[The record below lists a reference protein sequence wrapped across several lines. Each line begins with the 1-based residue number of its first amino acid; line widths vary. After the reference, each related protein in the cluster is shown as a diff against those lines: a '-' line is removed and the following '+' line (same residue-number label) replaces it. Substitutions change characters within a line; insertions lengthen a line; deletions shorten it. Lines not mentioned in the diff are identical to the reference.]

1 MLRLR
6 TSLFALCISLCCFHV
21 TAAPGAG
28 QTPAANA
35 GCSQEARSGSTADLA
50 QARMQAARADLGV
63 DRGGRCR
70 SNALRLEQ
78 YAYRALEDLQKQEG
92 HDSNQALKTSH
103 LQAINATMT
112 DLRSAEQVVQQ
123 SMKNDPQ
130 GKMGVDVTA
139 LDNAMHDLDG
149 GYHMA
154 ASAETPPGQAGGN
167 TAATGTAA
175 CEALSGPMNSDADKV
190 MARLTTAREDLSGK
204 YKGLCRKA
212 ALDHLDMAGRDLE
225 AMLDAEVKTP
235 SFPSDKVKESQRR
248 SALDRARKYQLDAA
262 KEVQDSLA
270 QDPQSKH
277 GVNVSPIN
285 NALATLKASYGS

>member
-6 TSLFALCISLCCFHV
+6 TSLLALCISLCCSYV
-21 TAAPGAG
+21 AAAPGAG
-28 QTPAANA
+28 PAPAANA
-35 GCSQEARSGSTADLA
+35 GCSQEARSGNTVDLA

-78 YAYRALEDLQKQEG
+78 YAYQALEDLQKQES
-92 HDSNQALKTSH
+92 HDTNQAVKTRR

-112 DLRSAEQVVQQ
+112 DLRTAEQAVQG

-130 GKMGVDVTA
+130 GKVGVDVTA

-149 GYHMA
+149 GYRMA
-154 ASAETPPGQAGGN
+154 ASAETPPGQAGGA

-212 ALDHLDMAGRDLE
+212 ALDHLDMAGRNLE
-225 AMLDAEVKTP
+225 AMLDAEVKAP
-235 SFPSDKVKESQRR
+235 SFPSDKVQESRR
-248 SALDRARKYQLDAA
+248 QSALKRARQYQLDAA

-270 QDPQSKH
+270 KDPQSH
-277 GVNVSPIN
+277 YGVNVSPIN
-285 NALATLKASYGS
+285 NALATLKASYGG